1 MSGGTLTWPYTH
13 PLTGMAASDPDPRS
27 DRPPH
32 GGAAPLTASALR
44 ERLDEEIG
52 RAERYGAG
60 LSCLLVSFENLE
72 EVSHQ
77 HGTELR
83 EQMLDYVAVA
93 LSNELRRFDRVGRVG
108 DRDSNSD
115 LLVILP
121 GADSPRGEI
130 VARRALER
138 LRTIKVEVGGT
149 RMALEVSVGLA
160 AWRKDV
166 SAEALLEL
174 ARAAID
180 SPAGENGASGSTPAL
195 QTFGAH
201 DERATTD
208 ADTASASARATRQ

>member
-1 MSGGTLTWPYTH
+1 
-13 PLTGMAASDPDPRS
+13 MAASDPDPRS

-32 GGAAPLTASALR
+32 GGATPLTSSALR

-72 EVSHQ
+72 EVSRQ

-166 SAEALLEL
+166 SAGELLEL
-174 ARAAID
+174 ARAAVN
-180 SPAGENGASGSTPAL
+180 SPAAENGASGSTPAL
-195 QTFGAH
+195 PSFGAH
-201 DERATTD
+201 DERDPAGTD
-208 ADTASASARATRQ
+208 TAGTGTASAFGRVTGQ

>member
-52 RAERYGAG
+52 
-60 LSCLLVSFENLE
+60 LLVSFENLE

>member
-1 MSGGTLTWPYTH
+1 
-13 PLTGMAASDPDPRS
+13 MAASDPEMRS
-27 DRPPH
+27 DDPPH
-32 GGAAPLTASALR
+32 GGGGPLTPSALR
-44 ERLDEEIG
+44 ARLDEEIG

-72 EVSHQ
+72 EVSRQ

-83 EQMLDYVAVA
+83 EQMLDYVAGA
-93 LSNELRRFDRVGRVG
+93 LSGELRRFDRVGRVG

-121 GADSPRGEI
+121 GTDSPRGEI

-138 LRTIKVEVGGT
+138 LRTIKVEAGGT

-166 SAEALLEL
+166 SAEELLGL
-174 ARAAID
+174 ARAAVN
-180 SPAGENGASGSTPAL
+180 SLTAENGASGSTPAL
-195 QTFGAH
+195 PSFGAH
-201 DERATTD
+201 DERDSTD
-208 ADTASASARATRQ
+208 TGTASAFGRVTRQ